1 MKERSHKE
9 LQSNEEKLDVMK
21 NCSFG
26 LIGVHFTDEDLKN
39 RVVPEKYQDVP
50 IRFLYPDIEE
60 TSEEILKSL
69 KHEHSRKT
77 L

>member
-1 MKERSHKE
+1 MKEKSHKE

-39 RVVPEKYQDVP
+39 RVVPEKYQRRSNSFS
-50 IRFLYPDIEE
+50 I
-60 TSEEILKSL
+60 S
-69 KHEHSRKT
+69 
-77 L
+77 